1 MPSLPV
7 VAIVGRPNV
16 GKSTLFNRLIGSR
29 LAIISDVAGTT
40 RDRVY
45 GTAEWNGRTFTVV
58 DTGGLELDPGTHIEE
73 RVQDQARVAV
83 EEADLVLFV
92 VDAHAGLAPL
102 DHEVADRL
110 RRAEAPVILV
120 VNKGD
125 NPAREADAVE
135 FYALG
140 MDPTITISAQ
150 HGRNTGDLA
159 DLIVD
164 NLPPP
169 TEAEAA
175 ASVSASDSE
184 ETDLTEEE
192 MAELAEVELGAPRV
206 AIVGRPNT
214 GKSTFVNRVLGEE
227 RMVVSDVPGTTR
239 DAIDTTIKLDE
250 QEMVL
255 VDTAGIR
262 RRGSIE
268 RGIERYSVLRSMK
281 AIDSADVAVVLTDA
295 TEGYTAQDAHVVG
308 YVLEAGKGVVLVL
321 NKWDA
326 VEKDEYTADQWLKQL
341 RREAPYLV
349 WADIVFASA
358 LTGQRVER
366 ILNEALRVAEER
378 YRRVP
383 TGELNRLVM
392 DAVRAH
398 PPSHVRN
405 RLPKIY
411 YATQVGVA
419 PPTFVVFVERPVAR
433 ALQLPALP
441 REPDPRRLRLP
452 RHAHPAHPPPARV
465 RGGGPPLIHGAQE
478 GARAAQGAVRPL
490 PVVLGGVLGA
500 IGGGLWL
507 LEFAGGGQSRFSTP
521 LWLFPLLFGATVVAL
536 TGLDGARTTL
546 ARRLRIAA
554 IMVAM
559 VSSLG
564 LLTSEIVATES
575 SFAYAGWLVF
585 VIGLIGLSALVLGFG
600 LAHARRT
607 GVRGIAWLAI
617 VVSLAP
623 LAFAGIGF
631 AYKALT
637 GWWVTDP
644 GLIRIGEVVAA
655 LSIGGGWLLLGLGIT
670 LHTLISS
677 RA

>member
-1 MPSLPV
+1 MSSLPV

-16 GKSTLFNRLIGSR
+16 GKSTLFNRLIGQR
-29 LAIISDVAGTT
+29 LAIISEVAGTT

-45 GTAEWNGRTFTVV
+45 GTSEWNGRTFTVV
-58 DTGGLELDPGTHIEE
+58 DTGGLEIDPGTDIEE

-83 EEADLVLFV
+83 EEADLILFV

-102 DHEVADRL
+102 DYEVADRL

-140 MDPTITISAQ
+140 FDPSITVSAQ

-159 DLIVD
+159 DLIVEH
-164 NLPPP
+164 LPPP

-175 ASVSASDSE
+175 ASVMGD
-184 ETDLTEEE
+184 TDLSEEE
-192 MAELAEVELGAPRV
+192 MAELAETELGAPRV

-214 GKSTFVNRVLGEE
+214 GKSTFVNRVLGQD
-227 RMVVSDVPGTTR
+227 RMIVSAVPGTTR
-239 DAIDTTIKLDE
+239 DPIDTTIRLDD
-250 QEMVL
+250 QELVL

-268 RGIERYSVLRSMK
+268 KGIERYSVLRSMK
-281 AIDSADVAVVLTDA
+281 AIDSADVAIVMTDA
-295 TEGYTAQDAHVVG
+295 SEGYTAQDAHVVG

-326 VEKDEYTADQWLKQL
+326 VEKDEHTADQWLKRL
-341 RREAPYLV
+341 RRDAPYLA

-366 ILNEALRVAEER
+366 ILREAYRVAEER

-405 RLPKIY
+405 RLPKVF

-419 PPTFVVFVERPVAR
+419 PPTFVIFVNDPEIIHFSYKRYLENRIRDAYGFLGTPIKLILRQRESEEAAR
-433 ALQLPALP
+433 
-441 REPDPRRLRLP
+441 RSSRPRR
-452 RHAHPAHPPPARV
+452 A
-465 RGGGPPLIHGAQE
+465 
-478 GARAAQGAVRPL
+478 GAR
-490 PVVLGGVLGA
+490 
-500 IGGGLWL
+500 
-507 LEFAGGGQSRFSTP
+507 
-521 LWLFPLLFGATVVAL
+521 
-536 TGLDGARTTL
+536 
-546 ARRLRIAA
+546 RR
-554 IMVAM
+554 
-559 VSSLG
+559 
-564 LLTSEIVATES
+564 
-575 SFAYAGWLVF
+575 
-585 VIGLIGLSALVLGFG
+585 
-600 LAHARRT
+600 
-607 GVRGIAWLAI
+607 
-617 VVSLAP
+617 
-623 LAFAGIGF
+623 
-631 AYKALT
+631 
-637 GWWVTDP
+637 
-644 GLIRIGEVVAA
+644 
-655 LSIGGGWLLLGLGIT
+655 
-670 LHTLISS
+670 
-677 RA
+677 